1 MRKKLLLR
9 IAAAVGGLLLV
20 VGISIGALART
31 GSPDSS
37 PTQAPLPVVSA
48 PTSGDNQG
56 DATETPEP
64 TETETPEPKETETPA
79 AAETQS
85 PEGDQGEDQ
94 NDQGDN
100 QDDQGEDQNSQG
112 DSQDSLSSGGSHD
125 SQDSQDSQ
133 DSSSQDGNSQ
143 NGSDD

>member
-9 IAAAVGGLLLV
+9 IAAAVGSLLLV

-31 GSPDSS
+31 ESPDSS

-56 DATETPEP
+56 DA
-64 TETETPEPKETETPA
+64 TETPEPKETETPA